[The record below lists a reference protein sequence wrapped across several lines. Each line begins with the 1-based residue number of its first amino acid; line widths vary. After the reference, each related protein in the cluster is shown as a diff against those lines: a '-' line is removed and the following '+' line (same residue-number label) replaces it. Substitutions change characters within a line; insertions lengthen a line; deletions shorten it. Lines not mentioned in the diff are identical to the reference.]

1 MVTRFSLEAGP
12 FVGWLCCNMGAYSL
26 PRPAA
31 GAAGAPIGQL
41 DVKPLRYF
49 RYTRRHGAGIFAIP
63 ETLR

>member
-1 MVTRFSLEAGP
+1 MSNMVTRFSLEAGP

-41 DVKPLRYF
+41 DV
-49 RYTRRHGAGIFAIP
+49 
-63 ETLR
+63 